1 MLDYP
6 CVPQDD
12 YNPAED
18 AIALAVFLIMAVFC
32 YFEYTSYNE
41 SPINQEITQC
51 YTTTWQM
58 SQKMPQA
65 MMAETMASHRHHLS
79 AAKC

>member
-1 MLDYP
+1 MLNYP

-12 YNPAED
+12 YSTLGD
-18 AIALAVFLIMAVFC
+18 ATALAVFVFMAVFC

-51 YTTTWQM
+51 YTTTC
-58 SQKMPQA
+58 QA
-65 MMAETMASHRHHLS
+65 SLTTATTSISHHQPKSLL

>member
-12 YNPAED
+12 YSTLGD
-18 AIALAVFLIMAVFC
+18 ATALAVFVFMAVFC
-32 YFEYTSYNE
+32 YFTYTSYNE

-51 YTTTWQM
+51 YTATWQQTATTT
-58 SQKMPQA
+58 SDR
-65 MMAETMASHRHHLS
+65 RHHLHHRL

>member
-18 AIALAVFLIMAVFC
+18 AITLAVFVIMAVFC

-51 YTTTWQM
+51 YTTTC
-58 SQKMPQA
+58 QA
-65 MMAETMASHRHHLS
+65 SLVMTRATTILSHHQRKQ

>member
-18 AIALAVFLIMAVFC
+18 AITLAVFVIMAVFC

-51 YTTTWQM
+51 YTTTWQTK
-58 SQKMPQA
+58 QKPPQA
-65 MMAETMASHRHHLS
+65 MTITDRHQQLHLP

>member
-1 MLDYP
+1 MLNYP

-12 YNPAED
+12 YSTLGD
-18 AIALAVFLIMAVFC
+18 ATALAVFVFMAVFC
-32 YFEYTSYNE
+32 YFTYTSYNE

-51 YTTTWQM
+51 YTTTC
-58 SQKMPQA
+58 QA
-65 MMAETMASHRHHLS
+65 SLTTMKVMTTLVRHQLKNLP

>member
-12 YNPAED
+12 YSTKEN
-18 AIALAVFLIMAVFC
+18 AITLVVFVIMAVFC
-32 YFEYTSYNE
+32 YFTYTSYNE

-51 YTTTWQM
+51 YTTTC
-58 SQKMPQA
+58 QA
-65 MMAETMASHRHHLS
+65 SLTTKTATTKLVRHQLKNLP